1 MEMKNKMKIL
11 IVDDEMY
18 ERILIEKCVDWE
30 KNGFEIAGSVATAQE
45 ALEIFDKE
53 QPDMIFTDINMP
65 LMDGLELS
73 RKIREKHAHVK
84 IIIITGYRDF
94 EYARKAIKIGV
105 EDFLLKPI
113 ASEELEKTAEKV
125 KQDILLEREK
135 QKQLKESWPILSQ
148 DLTKRICMKQI
159 GQEEAA
165 QKLLAYEL
173 PLLYER
179 EMLGILV
186 EVMEKEWEKIDQ
198 MPAAVSRLFG
208 QEQFLYGIFPKN
220 RFFILAEA
228 QVGKEGV
235 RRLFQNIQM
244 IMSEPVMMT
253 VSGVHKGFSGCSEAF
268 SECQESMFNTMK
280 GTGSQLICYQDYMKL
295 VHYVEK
301 TYPVSFETFKRAV
314 RSADFEAAVSFV
326 DQYLERYIYQGPV
339 LVSQLRNVGVLLLH
353 NTAIVFKELGMNFSD
368 VDRIGIYQK
377 ISDLGSVQ
385 AFCQEFYEFL
395 EIVTKA
401 VAELSQVNRMNQK
414 AMQYIEDHL
423 SVNGLSLHMVASGL
437 YVSNSYLSRVFKQ
450 SAGESITKYIMRKRI
465 EKSME
470 LFDTTDLKVYEVAEM
485 VGMPDA
491 HYFGTCFKK
500 YTGKTVNEFKSKKYT
515 LLGKKREL

>member
-11 IVDDEMY
+11 IVDDETY
-18 ERILIEKCVDWE
+18 ERILIEKCVDWDAM
-30 KNGFEIAGSVATAQE
+30 GFQIAGSVSSARE
-45 ALEIFDKE
+45 ALEVFERE
-53 QPDMIFTDINMP
+53 QPDLVFTDINMP

-73 RKIREKHAHVK
+73 RNLRERNGQIKIVM
-84 IIIITGYRDF
+84 ITGYRDF
-94 EYARKAIKIGV
+94 EYARTAIKIGV

-113 ASEELEKTAEKV
+113 DSEELEKTAEKV
-125 KQDILLEREK
+125 RQDLLNEREK
-135 QKQLKESWPILSQ
+135 QKQLEESWPILSQ

-159 GQEEAA
+159 GQQEAA
-165 QKLLAYEL
+165 QKLRAYEL
-173 PLLYER
+173 PFLYEQ
-179 EMLGILV
+179 EMIGILV

-198 MPAAVSRLFG
+198 MPAAVSRILAR
-208 QEQFLYGIFPKN
+208 ERFLYSIFPKN

-228 QVGKEGV
+228 QAGMACVEV
-235 RRLFQNIQM
+235 LFEQIRTILN
-244 IMSEPVMMT
+244 EPVRMT
-253 VSGVHKGFSGCSEAF
+253 VSGVHQGFAGCSEAF

-280 GTGSQLICYQDYMKL
+280 GTGSQLICYKDYMEL

-301 TYPVSFETFKRAV
+301 TYPVSFEKFRLAV

-326 DQYLERYIYQGPV
+326 DQYLELYIYQGPI

-353 NTAIVFKELGMNFSD
+353 NTAIVLKDLGMSFDD

-385 AFCQEFYEFL
+385 AFCTEFYEFL
-395 EIVTKA
+395 EMITKT
-401 VAELSQVNRMNQK
+401 VAEFSQVNSMSQK
-414 AMQYIEDHL
+414 ALQYIEEHL

-437 YVSNSYLSRVFKQ
+437 FVSNSYLSRVFKQ
-450 SAGESITKYIMRKRI
+450 YSGESITKYIMRKRI

-470 LFDTTDLKVYEVAEM
+470 LFDTTDFKVYEVAEK
-485 VGMPDA
+485 VGIPDA

-500 YTGKTVNEFKSKKYT
+500 YTGKTVNEYKSKKHT
-515 LLGKKREL
+515 LFGKKCE

>member
-1 MEMKNKMKIL
+1 MEMRNKMKIL
-11 IVDDEMY
+11 IVDDETY

-30 KNGFEIAGSVATAQE
+30 EKGFQIAGSVSTAQE
-45 ALEIFDKE
+45 ALEVFERE

-73 RKIREKHAHVK
+73 HKIRETNKQVK
-84 IIIITGYRDF
+84 IVIITGYRDF

-113 ASEELEKTAEKV
+113 AAEELEKTAEKV
-125 KQDILLEREK
+125 KQDLLKEREK
-135 QKQLKESWPILSQ
+135 QKQLEESWPILSQ

-165 QKLLAYEL
+165 QKLRAYEL
-173 PLLYER
+173 PVLYEQ
-179 EMLGILV
+179 EILGILV

-198 MPAAVSRLFG
+198 MPAAVSRVLG
-208 QEQFLYGIFPKN
+208 RDHFLYGIFPKN
-220 RFFILAEA
+220 RFFILAEGQTGADCA
-228 QVGKEGV
+228 QT
-235 RRLFQNIQM
+235 LFAEIRT
-244 IMSEPVMMT
+244 ILSEPVMMT
-253 VSGVHKGFSGCSEAF
+253 VSGIHQGFAGCSEAF
-268 SECQESMFNTMK
+268 SECHESMFNTMK
-280 GTGSQLICYQDYMKL
+280 GTGSQLIFYKDYMEL
-295 VHYVEK
+295 VHYVER
-301 TYPVSFETFKRAV
+301 TYPVSFEKFRLAV

-326 DQYLERYIYQGPV
+326 DQYLERYIYQGPI

-353 NTAIVFKELGMNFSD
+353 NTAIVLKDLGMSFND

-377 ISDLGSVQ
+377 ISDIGSVQ
-385 AFCQEFYEFL
+385 AFCGEFYEFL
-395 EIVTKA
+395 EVITKT
-401 VAELSQVNRMNQK
+401 VAEYSQVNSMSQK
-414 AMQYIEDHL
+414 ALQYIEDHL

-450 SAGESITKYIMRKRI
+450 FSGESITKYILRKRI

-470 LFDTTDLKVYEVAEM
+470 LFDTTDLRVYEVAEK

-500 YTGKTVNEFKSKKYT
+500 YTGKTVNEYKSKKHT
-515 LLGKKREL
+515 LLGKKCES

>member
-1 MEMKNKMKIL
+1 MEMKNKLKIL
-11 IVDDEMY
+11 IVDDETY

-30 KNGFEIAGSVATAQE
+30 AMGFQIAGSVSSAGE
-45 ALEIFDKE
+45 ALEVFEQE
-53 QPDMIFTDINMP
+53 QPDMVFTDINMP

-73 RKIREKHAHVK
+73 RKIREKNRDVK
-84 IIIITGYRDF
+84 IVIITGYRDF
-94 EYARKAIKIGV
+94 EYARTAIKIGV

-125 KQDILLEREK
+125 KQDLLNEREK
-135 QKQLKESWPILSQ
+135 QKQLEESWPILSQ

-165 QKLLAYEL
+165 LKLRAYEL
-173 PLLYER
+173 PLLYEQ
-179 EMLGILV
+179 EMTGILV

-198 MPAAVSRLFG
+198 MPAAVSRILG
-208 QEQFLYGIFPKN
+208 REHFLYSIFPKN
-220 RFFILAEA
+220 RFFILVDAQAGTDCA
-228 QVGKEGV
+228 QV
-235 RRLFQNIQM
+235 LFENIRT
-244 IMSEPVMMT
+244 ILSEPVSMT
-253 VSGVHKGFSGCSEAF
+253 VSGVHQGFEGCSEAF

-280 GTGSQLICYQDYMKL
+280 GTGSQLICYKDYMEL

-301 TYPVSFETFKRAV
+301 TYPVSFEKFRLAV

-326 DQYLERYIYQGPV
+326 DEYLERYIYQGPI

-353 NTAIVFKELGMNFSD
+353 NTAIVLKDLGMSFDD

-377 ISDLGSVQ
+377 ISDIGSVQ
-385 AFCQEFYEFL
+385 AFCREFYEFL
-395 EIVTKA
+395 EIITKT
-401 VAELSQVNRMNQK
+401 VAEFSQVNSMSQK
-414 AMQYIEDHL
+414 ALQYIEDHL

-450 SAGESITKYIMRKRI
+450 FSGESITKYIMRKRI

-470 LFDTTDLKVYEVAEM
+470 LFDTTDLKVYEVAEK

-500 YTGKTVNEFKSKKYT
+500 YTGKTVNEYKSKKHT
-515 LLGKKREL
+515 LLGKKCE